1 MTANFKPTIVLD
13 FDDTLVK
20 SGEAVIKILNKKY
33 GTNKTIYDSKDWN
46 FRSVK
51 RELGE
56 EEINEIFG
64 SKEFFEII
72 EWNNQALE
80 FLKTFKSV
88 YNYLICSKGTK
99 QNLKRKEKL
108 LEDNLRIIYKIDFE
122 FIGLE
127 FYESSSLNKSAI
139 DFSNCLFCIDDNT
152 EALLS
157 INTPYKFLIR
167 NYIDTNWNQIPEN
180 SENVYVVNNF
190 AEIIEICK
198 YDLFLKREGIKIG
211 I

>member
-99 QNLKRKEKL
+99 QNLKRKEKF